1 MSLEET
7 ASRTSAFVTTC
18 VRYVASVLR
27 PGCLNRTYTL
37 VHNTTHVVEG
47 VPDKHKIFSSRGR
60 RVLSEHLSVRSTAAK
75 LIDSEYWNIIVDSE
89 L

>member
-1 MSLEET
+1 MSWEET

-18 VRYVASVLR
+18 VRYVASVL
-27 PGCLNRTYTL
+27 CTLYLNRIYTL
-37 VHNTTHVVEG
+37 VHNTTHVEE

-60 RVLSEHLSVRSTAAK
+60 RVLSEHLLVRSTAAK

>member
-1 MSLEET
+1 MSWEET

-60 RVLSEHLSVRSTAAK
+60 RVLSEHLLVRSTAAK